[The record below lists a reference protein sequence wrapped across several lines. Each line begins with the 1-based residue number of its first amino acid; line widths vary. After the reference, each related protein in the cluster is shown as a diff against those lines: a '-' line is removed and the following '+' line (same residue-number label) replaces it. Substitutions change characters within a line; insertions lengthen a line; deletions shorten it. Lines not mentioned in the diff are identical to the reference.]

1 MSYFLKL
8 TIASLIIMLYSYN
21 SFAELTIS
29 EAGDYTQFNVPI
41 YALGMTVGKNDEEG
55 AGQFL
60 YAFLATQATVH
71 GMKWLIDAERP
82 DGSDCKSFP
91 SGHAACAFSGAT
103 FIHKRYGIEKAIVP
117 YIFASFT
124 GYSRMHSNKHYF
136 HDVAAGAMIS
146 AIFTWLFVSEYDN
159 GMQIS
164 VDSDSV
170 TLSFRF

>member
-8 TIASLIIMLYSYN
+8 AIASVIILLYGSN
-21 SFAELTIS
+21 SFAGLTIS
-29 EAGDYTQFNVPI
+29 EAGDFTQFIVPI
-41 YALGMTVGKNDEEG
+41 YAFGMAVGKNDEEG

-60 YAFLATQATVH
+60 TAFLATQATVH
-71 GMKWLIDAERP
+71 GMKYIIDAERP

-117 YIFASFT
+117 YLFAAFT
-124 GYSRMHSNKHYF
+124 GYSRIRSNKHYF
-136 HDVAAGAMIS
+136 HDVAAGALIS
-146 AIFTWLFVSEYDN
+146 GLYTWLFVKEYDK